1 MIEKVVSR
9 MSYVVSA
16 GILLFLLTT
25 YYLPLTTCNAQPISS
40 TELINNAKQYE
51 GKLIVYEGEVI
62 GDIMKR
68 GDYSWMNINDGQ
80 NAIGVWI
87 NNSLVKDIVY
97 TGSYKSIGD
106 GVEVT
111 GIFNRACPQHGGD
124 LDIHTQAIRKT
135 SEGRLIQKRLNPGKR
150 NLVIILLGILCLIW
164 ILSLLKRK

>member
-1 MIEKVVSR
+1 MMNHRLHRFQKQITQIV
-9 MSYVVSA
+9 
-16 GILLFLLTT
+16 ILVIGYLLLLTSG
-25 YYLPLTTCNAQPISS
+25 YAQPISS
-40 TELINNAKQYE
+40 TELINSAKQYE

-124 LDIHTQAIRKT
+124 LDIHAQAIRKT
-135 SEGRLIQKRLNPGKR
+135 SEGRLIQKRLNLGKR